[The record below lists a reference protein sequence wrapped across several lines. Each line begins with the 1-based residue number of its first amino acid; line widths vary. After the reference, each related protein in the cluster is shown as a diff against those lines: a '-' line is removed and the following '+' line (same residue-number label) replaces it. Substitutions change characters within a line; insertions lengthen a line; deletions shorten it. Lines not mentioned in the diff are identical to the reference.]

1 MTYDPAVPSA
11 SNFSGPPLSY
21 KIDGVFPVPSAV
33 PSASTFPRM
42 MRVMV
47 VERSSLQ
54 QLLNDND
61 LVLSKEKVESMDD
74 GPQKC
79 KKFLAYFGRYLFS
92 PFDL

>member
-1 MTYDPAVPSA
+1 MTYDPVVPSA
-11 SNFSGPPLSY
+11 ST
-21 KIDGVFPVPSAV
+21 FPVPSAV